1 MTRFLS
7 ALAVIAGFMFASPTD
22 AQETEAELLKDIQA
36 TVESLLKD
44 LGNLKVDS
52 LVDYFTSDAILVVAR
67 ERQGVFNNSVETAEN
82 WLERMRND
90 PNPSRFEERISNVE
104 ITIDSGQLAY
114 LRANFDIV
122 REGKV
127 VAKGVDVF
135 TLLRDGKGWKVAA
148 IAYTNVP
155 AQ

>member
-22 AQETEAELLKDIQA
+22 AQQTEAELLKDIQA

-52 LVDYFTSDAILVVAR
+52 LVDYFTSDAVLVVAR

-82 WLERMRND
+82 LLERMRND

>member
-22 AQETEAELLKDIQA
+22 AQQTEAELLNDLQA

-82 WLERMRND
+82 LLERMRND